1 MEIQK
6 PVHELPL
13 EEILRWTFTLYSRNF
28 TKFLIPFLA
37 AALAIG
43 SIGAVVSNFATTA
56 TANIPELGASL
67 EEIQNWLSFIA
78 AMIAIVF
85 IMSIISWIIS
95 SVVNGVCTKCA
106 ADLIEKGRTSLT
118 EAFNFTVYK
127 LVSLLAAALITGIL
141 VGLGFLA
148 LMVPGIILS
157 IMFSLVVPAIM
168 IEDIGAL
175 DSLSRSRKLVC
186 YRWLKTFTLLLIVYL
201 AIIFVSYIGNLIGQ
215 PLGPFSILVGSIA
228 AAFIQ
233 PIIPISLTV
242 HYYAMVA
249 KEAKMVPT
257 PPPPRRHSK
266 RP

>member
-43 SIGAVVSNFATTA
+43 SLGAVVSNFATT
-56 TANIPELGASL
+56 TMANIPELGASS
-67 EEIQNWLSFIA
+67 EEIQNWFWGFIV

-106 ADLIEKGRTSLT
+106 ADLIEKGRASLT

-127 LVSLLAAALITGIL
+127 LASLLAAALITGIL

-148 LMVPGIILS
+148 LIVPGIILS
-157 IMFSLVVPAIM
+157 IMFSLVVPAII

-175 DSLSRSRKLVC
+175 DSLSRSRKLVS
-186 YRWLKTFTLLLIVYL
+186 YRWLKTLTLLLIVYL

-215 PLGPFSILVGSIA
+215 PLGPFSTLAGSIA

-242 HYYAMVA
+242 HYYAMMA
-249 KEAKMVPT
+249 KEAKIVPR
-257 PPPPRRHSK
+257 PPPP
-266 RP
+266 PPPF